1 MTTQSQR
8 LLWCDLARATAALL
22 VVLLHVAAKWFESY
36 GRIPSF
42 DWQVANIFDA
52 AARHSVPWFFM
63 LSGFLLLDR
72 RPASFSAYL
81 HRRLSRVLGPFLT
94 FSLVGA
100 AMALAIGP
108 SPPSWNVLL
117 TPTYYHLWFF
127 YPLLLFY
134 LAAFFVTPARINPW
148 LGLAVCYAL
157 IALAGGGVASFGV
170 DGQAVRSEHLFAYL
184 LYGIAG
190 FYIGRIPLRRW
201 TGTLSLT
208 VLIAAIATLAVGTA
222 HLSRVSGQPN
232 ETLFGYVSLPVAA
245 AAFAGLLWMRA
256 LGPVLVRAPAAL
268 TGAVGWLSGYS
279 LALYGLHA
287 FVLEAIWRV
296 AGPRLLKAGA
306 MAAIPSLVGL
316 VTVLSLGLA
325 VMVAAL
331 DRRGGLMGTPEQ
343 ARSLRPQPTFR
354 PT

>member
-1 MTTQSQR
+1 MTAQSQR
-8 LLWCDLARATAALL
+8 LPWCDLARAAAALL
-22 VVLLHVAAKWFESY
+22 VVLLHVAAKWFENY

-42 DWQVANIFDA
+42 DWQVANSFDA

-72 RPASFSAYL
+72 EQPSFSAYL
-81 HRRLSRVLGPFLT
+81 HRRLSRIFVPFL
-94 FSLVGA
+94 FLSIAGA
-100 AMALAIGP
+100 AMALTVGP
-108 SPPSWNVLL
+108 WPPSWNVLL

-148 LGLAVCYAL
+148 LGLAVCYVL

-190 FYIGRIPLRRW
+190 YYIGRIPLRRW
-201 TGTLSLT
+201 TGTFGFV
-208 VLIAAIATLAVGTA
+208 VLIAAILALAVGTA
-222 HLSRVSGQPN
+222 HLSRSTGQAN
-232 ETLFGYVSLPVAA
+232 EMLFGYVSLPVAA
-245 AAFAGLLWMRA
+245 AAFAGLLWLRSLAPA
-256 LGPVLVRAPAAL
+256 LERAPAAV
-268 TGAVGWLSGYS
+268 TAAMGWLSGYS

-296 AGPRLLKAGA
+296 AGRSLIKLGA
-306 MAAIPSLVGL
+306 VVAIPSLVGL
-316 VTVLSLGLA
+316 ITLLSLGLA
-325 VMVAAL
+325 VMVATF
-331 DRRGGLMGTPEQ
+331 DRRGILLGTPPGPSRALRLQ
-343 ARSLRPQPTFR
+343 AT
-354 PT
+354 